1 MPGRILRDDKASSPD
16 GIGEL
21 AIACGVDAV
30 DARAQ
35 YSDGVAPAVERAAMA
50 RRVDSGREAARDD
63 DPEPADL
70 EREGFGRDLAVPA
83 GMAAADDR
91 KLRLGEEGQGR
102 ASDPEGG
109 RRVCDR
115 RKPLGIQRGTEGD

>member
-30 DARAQ
+30 DARAED
-35 YSDGVAPAVERAAMA
+35 SDGVASTVERAAMP
-50 RRVDSGREAARDD
+50 RCVDAGRETARDD

-91 KLRLGEEGQGR
+91 KLRLGEKAQVL
-102 ASDPEGG
+102 AIDPEGG
-109 RRVCDR
+109 RRVGDR